1 MTDFEKL
8 IDAAQRGDLDEVRAI
23 LTANN
28 PADFI
33 NQLDPSGAAAI
44 HYAAFGGHVSVV
56 EEVVTHGA
64 NVNAIDTKFGATPA
78 GWAIEYLREMGGL
91 FGIELTDLAHAIRQ
105 GDVEWVKRFLG
116 RFPALRAACDTQG
129 KPFKQ
134 MAEESG
140 NQEIAEL
147 FGERLG

>member
-8 IDAAQRGDLDEVRAI
+8 IDAAKRGDLAEVRAI
-23 LTANN
+23 LIADK

-33 NQLDPSGAAAI
+33 NQLDPTGATAI
-44 HYAAFGGHVSVV
+44 HYAAFGGHIPVV
-56 EEVVTHGA
+56 EELISHGA
-64 NVNAIDTKFGATPA
+64 NVNAIDSKFSATPA
-78 GWAIEYLREMGGL
+78 GWAIEYLREMGGFL
-91 FGIELTDLAHAIRQ
+91 GIELTDLAHAIRQ
-105 GDVEWVKRFLG
+105 GDVEWVKRFLH

-140 NQEIAEL
+140 NQEIAGL
-147 FGERLG
+147 FK